1 MGGIIMWIYLLILA
15 FILFLGV
22 KIAPKGNFNEDFLSL
37 KVSKGIQGFC
47 AICIIAHH
55 FVQPFVYS
63 GQGAGALSIFA
74 MIGFV
79 FVGVFFFFSGYGL
92 FKSYKTKPNYLKS
105 FLRKRMPVVLVPL
118 YVVNTILT
126 VIVLITGG
134 AMYNDMNPLVMGMDT
149 IFFRITTFLGIT
161 LMNSNAWYMI
171 TIAIFYIVFFFA
183 FKYSK
188 NEDKAF
194 KIMGI
199 FSIIYLILG
208 IAAGHGI
215 FWLQG
220 EWWYNSSI
228 LLFIGMY
235 VAKNEEKVISFIKR
249 RYTALLIITGI
260 GTIVLTGVAIVA
272 TMQISYY
279 RPGLSGKACS
289 VVCLL
294 CESCATLAFVS
305 FILILTMKVRINNK
319 ILDFLG
325 KIALEIY
332 LVHRFFL
339 VALNSQYITI
349 QNIILYLAAV
359 YAGTIITAI
368 VLNKIDKV
376 IIGAI
381 QGKKS

>member
-1 MGGIIMWIYLLILA
+1 MWIYLLILA

>member
-1 MGGIIMWIYLLILA
+1 MWIYLIIFA

-63 GQGAGALSIFA
+63 GQGAGSLSIFA
-74 MIGFV
+74 LIGFI

-92 FKSYKTKPNYLKS
+92 FKSYKNKQNYLNG
-105 FLRKRMPVVLVPL
+105 FLRKRLPVVLVPL
-118 YVVNTILT
+118 YIVNTILT
-126 VIVLITGG
+126 VIVLATGG
-134 AMYNDMNPLVMGMDT
+134 AMYNDLNPIVMGMDNV
-149 IFFRITTFLGIT
+149 FFRITTFLGIT

-171 TIAIFYIVFFFA
+171 TIAIFYIVFYLA

-194 KIMGI
+194 KVMGI
-199 FSIIYLILG
+199 FSILYLIAG

-220 EWWYNSSI
+220 EWWYNSSF

-235 VAKNEEKVISFIKR
+235 VAKNEERVISYIKK
-249 RYTALLIITGI
+249 RYAALLTITGV
-260 GTIVLTGVAIVA
+260 GTIVLTCVAIAV
-272 TMQISYY
+272 TMMISYY
-279 RPGLSGKACS
+279 RPGLVGRACS
-289 VVCLL
+289 IVCLFF
-294 CESCATLAFVS
+294 ETSATIFFVS
-305 FILILTMKVRINNK
+305 FILILTMKLKLNNI

-349 QNIILYLAAV
+349 SNIVLYLAAV
-359 YAGTIITAI
+359 YICTIVTAI
-368 VLNKIDKV
+368 ILHYID
-376 IIGAI
+376 GAI
-381 QGKKS
+381 VKAIQRKS

>member
-1 MGGIIMWIYLLILA
+1 MWIYLLILA

-92 FKSYKTKPNYLKS
+92 FKSYKTKPNYLKC